1 VLSDVAESFL
11 NFSVV
16 ARREAEQQDELS
28 TSAEVLATVPFF
40 DADIA
45 DMEGLLRLGE
55 KLWT

>member
-1 VLSDVAESFL
+1 
-11 NFSVV
+11 
-16 ARREAEQQDELS
+16 
-28 TSAEVLATVPFF
+28 VLATVPFF